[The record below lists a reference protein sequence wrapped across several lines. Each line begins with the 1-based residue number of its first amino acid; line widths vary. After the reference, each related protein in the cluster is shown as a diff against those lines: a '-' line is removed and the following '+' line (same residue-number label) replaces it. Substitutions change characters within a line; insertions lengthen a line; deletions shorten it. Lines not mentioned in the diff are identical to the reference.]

1 VAFIAREPIPNTA
14 SICPPPFPAAIHH
27 CILLKAIAGNATG
40 SPVIASGFAPKA
52 RVGTVQMLPSQQAL
66 LDRIL
71 ASPHFA
77 HTMTLG
83 KILRYVC
90 EKTAGTQ
97 GRLKEYEIATEVL
110 ERHQSFD
117 PKVDPVVRVSMKGI
131 RQKLQRYFDD
141 EGKRE
146 SHQLL
151 IPKGQYSAQFVE
163 NDSLPGP
170 ELEDVAQAL
179 KFFWSSYLGQSRP
192 NLIAYTEPLFFREGW
207 QTYVRNLY
215 VNDPGSGNRHLIERL
230 PELGARELHPSFHY
244 LDSGEVHSMFLL
256 MQFFHQLGAP
266 VGVRNARI
274 ASWHEMR
281 NSNLVL
287 VGCAR
292 TNPFMDMLQEETD
305 FIIAED
311 EIRNLALRDGELS
324 SYRGERYHDSKLPR
338 YREYVLITRRPGSW
352 PNSTVTMIAANH
364 GRAIEGATSHLTA
377 GPEILKL
384 LSAINV
390 NQGSALPKR
399 FQILLRVEMIDLD
412 DEIVDVEYVSHR
424 MSAD

>member
-1 VAFIAREPIPNTA
+1 LRRPAIPPRAWQEFAMIRSRLHKT
-14 SICPPPFPAAIHH
+14 H
-27 CILLKAIAGNATG
+27 
-40 SPVIASGFAPKA
+40 SP
-52 RVGTVQMLPSQQAL
+52 GTVQMLPSQQDL

-77 HTMTLG
+77 HTVTLG

-90 EKTAGTQ
+90 EKTVGTQ
-97 GRLKEYEIATEVL
+97 DRLKEYEIATAVL
-110 ERHQSFD
+110 ERHHSFD
-117 PKVDPVVRVSMKGI
+117 PKVDPVVRVSMKGV
-131 RQKLQRYFDD
+131 RQKLKRYFED

-146 SHQLL
+146 SLQLV
-151 IPKGQYSAQFVE
+151 IPKGQYSAQFIQ
-163 NDSLPGP
+163 NSSPPSP
-170 ELEDVAQAL
+170 EFQDMGQGLNL
-179 KFFWSSYLGQSRP
+179 FWNSYLGQTRP
-192 NLIAYTEPLFFREGW
+192 TLVSYTEPLFFREGW
-207 QTYVRNLY
+207 GTYVRNLY
-215 VNDPGSGNRHLIERL
+215 VNDPGTGNRHLIERL

-244 LDSGEVHSMFLL
+244 LDAGEVHSMFLL
-256 MQFFHQLGAP
+256 MQFFHQLGAS
-266 VGVRNARI
+266 VGVRNART

-311 EIRNLALRDGELS
+311 EIRNVALRDGESS

-338 YREYVLITRRPGSW
+338 YREYVLITRRPGPS
-352 PNSTVTMIAANH
+352 PDSTVTMIAANH
-364 GRAIEGATSHLTA
+364 GRAIEGATSVLTT

-384 LSAINV
+384 LSTLHVDQRA
-390 NQGSALPKR
+390 ALPKR

-424 MSAD
+424 MSPE

>member
-1 VAFIAREPIPNTA
+1 
-14 SICPPPFPAAIHH
+14 
-27 CILLKAIAGNATG
+27 
-40 SPVIASGFAPKA
+40 
-52 RVGTVQMLPSQQAL
+52 MLPSQQDL

-77 HTMTLG
+77 NTLTLG

-90 EKTAGTQ
+90 EKTVGTE

-131 RQKLQRYFDD
+131 RQKLLRYFED

-146 SHQLL
+146 SLQLV
-151 IPKGQYSAQFVE
+151 IPKGQYSAQFIQ
-163 NDSLPGP
+163 NDSPP
-170 ELEDVAQAL
+170 SAELQNVAQAL
-179 KFFWSSYLGQSRP
+179 KVFWCSYLGQRRT
-192 NLIAYTEPLFFREGW
+192 NLVVYTEPLFFREGW
-207 QTYVRNLY
+207 GTYVRNLY
-215 VNDPGSGNRHLIERL
+215 VNEVGAGNRLLIERL
-230 PELGARELHPSFHY
+230 PELEARDLQPSFHY
-244 LDSGEVHSMFLL
+244 LDAGEVHSMFLF
-256 MQFFHQLGAP
+256 MQLFHQLGAP
-266 VGVRNARI
+266 VSVRNARV

-311 EIRNLALRDGELS
+311 EIRNLAPRDGELA

-338 YREYVLITRRPGSW
+338 YREYVLITRRPGPS

-364 GRAIEGATSHLTA
+364 GRAIEGATSLLTT
-377 GPEILKL
+377 GPEIAKL
-384 LSAINV
+384 LSTIQV
-390 NQGSALPKR
+390 NHQAALPKR
-399 FQILLRVEMIDLD
+399 FQIMLRVEMIDLD

-424 MSAD
+424 MSNE

>member
-1 VAFIAREPIPNTA
+1 
-14 SICPPPFPAAIHH
+14 
-27 CILLKAIAGNATG
+27 
-40 SPVIASGFAPKA
+40 
-52 RVGTVQMLPSQQAL
+52 MLSSQQAL

-77 HTMTLG
+77 HTVTLG

-90 EKTAGTQ
+90 EKTVGTED
-97 GRLKEYEIATEVL
+97 RLKEYEIATAVL

-131 RQKLQRYFDD
+131 RQRLQRYFED

-146 SHQLL
+146 SLQLV
-151 IPKGQYSAQFVE
+151 IPKGQYSAQFVQ
-163 NDSLPGP
+163 NYSLPTP
-170 ELEDVAQAL
+170 ESQDAAQAL
-179 KFFWSSYLGQSRP
+179 RLFWNSYLEQSRP
-192 NLIAYTEPLFFREGW
+192 NLVAYTEPLFFREGW
-207 QTYVRNLY
+207 GTYVRNLY
-215 VNDPGSGNRHLIERL
+215 VNDPGTGNRHLIERL
-230 PELGARELHPSFHY
+230 PELEARELHPSFHY
-244 LDSGEVHSMFLL
+244 LDAGEVHSMFLL
-256 MQFFHQLGAP
+256 MQFFHQLGAS
-266 VGVRNARI
+266 VAVRNARI

-281 NSNLVL
+281 ESNLVL

-292 TNPFMDMLQEETD
+292 TNPFMDMLQEHTD

-311 EIRNLALRDGELS
+311 EIRNLALRGGELS

-338 YREYVLITRRPGSW
+338 YREYVLITRRPGSCA
-352 PNSTVTMIAANH
+352 NSTVTMIAANH
-364 GRAIEGATSHLTA
+364 GRAIEGATSLLTA
-377 GPEILKL
+377 GPQIVKL

-390 NQGSALPKR
+390 NQRAALPKR

-424 MSAD
+424 MSAE

>member
-1 VAFIAREPIPNTA
+1 
-14 SICPPPFPAAIHH
+14 
-27 CILLKAIAGNATG
+27 
-40 SPVIASGFAPKA
+40 
-52 RVGTVQMLPSQQAL
+52 MLPTQQAL

-83 KILRYVC
+83 RILRYVC
-90 EKTAGTQ
+90 EKTADTDN
-97 GRLKEYEIATEVL
+97 RLKEYEIATEVL
-110 ERHQSFD
+110 ERHHSFD

-131 RQKLQRYFDD
+131 RQRLQRYFDD

-146 SHQLL
+146 SLQLI
-151 IPKGQYSAQFVE
+151 IPKGQYSAQFV
-163 NDSLPGP
+163 DDHPLPSPG
-170 ELEDVAQAL
+170 LQDVAQAL
-179 KFFWSSYLGQSRP
+179 KFFWNSYLGQSRP

-207 QTYVRNLY
+207 ETYVRNLY
-215 VNDPGSGNRHLIERL
+215 VNDPGTGNRQLMERL

-244 LDSGEVHSMFLL
+244 LDAGEVHSMFLF
-256 MQFFHQLGAP
+256 MQLFHQMGAV

-311 EIRNLALRDGELS
+311 EIRNFALRDGELS

-338 YREYVLITRRPGSW
+338 YREYVLITRRPGPC

-377 GPEILKL
+377 GPEMLKL

-390 NQGSALPKR
+390 DQRSPLPKR

-412 DEIVDVEYVSHR
+412 DEIVDVEYVTHR
-424 MSAD
+424 MAAE